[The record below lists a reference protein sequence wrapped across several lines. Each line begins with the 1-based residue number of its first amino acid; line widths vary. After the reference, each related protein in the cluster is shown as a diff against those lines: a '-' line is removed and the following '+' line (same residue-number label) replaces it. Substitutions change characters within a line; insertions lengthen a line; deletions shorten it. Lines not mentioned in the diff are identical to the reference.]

1 MGTPNRRR
9 QETAVTTTLA
19 APSRRSVLSAL
30 GGAALTAGAV
40 AAAPGATATPRRRRH
55 PLQEHLDH
63 LVHDVGFPSALASVR
78 DPDGRVDDLTA
89 SSVGPVPVDGRVR
102 VGSNTKTYVATVVLQ
117 LVDEGLV
124 DLDEPVEAHLPGL
137 LRGPAGDGREIT
149 VRQVLQHTAG
159 LPNYTGSFGTTDWFE
174 LRERYYEP
182 RQLLDLAADQP
193 ATAAPGQEWAYS
205 NTGYVVA
212 GLLAQRV
219 TGRPLAELVRTRIAG
234 PLGLCETFFPHPGEQ
249 GFRGEHPSAFHRDSA
264 TQPWRDIT
272 LLDPS
277 WGWAAGALVATP
289 SELNRFTVALLS
301 GELVPGEQ
309 LEQMRTTVPS
319 PDLWEGARYGLGL
332 SSSPL
337 PDGTLLW
344 GHGGDIP
351 GFETRGGATEDGRA
365 VTIAVTALPNA
376 VAADEEGALA
386 AANAVLDAVRAAF
399 A

>member
-1 MGTPNRRR
+1 MGTPTHRR
-9 QETAVTTTLA
+9 QEPDVTVTTPP
-19 APSRRSVLSAL
+19 APSRRSVLSVL
-30 GGAALTAGAV
+30 GGAALVAGT
-40 AAAPGATATPRRRRH
+40 AAAPAAAASPRRRH
-55 PLQEHLDH
+55 PLQEHLDR
-63 LVHDVGFPSALASVR
+63 LVHEVGFPSALASVR
-78 DPDGRVDDLTA
+78 DAGGRVHDLTA
-89 SSVGPVPVDGRVR
+89 TSGARVPVDGRVR
-102 VGSNTKTYVATVVLQ
+102 VGSNTKTYVAAIVLQ
-117 LVDEGLV
+117 LVDEGLLG
-124 DLDEPVEAHLPGL
+124 LDEPVEAHLPGL
-137 LRGPAGDGREIT
+137 LRGPGGDGREIT

-159 LPNYTGSFGTTDWFE
+159 LPNYTGHFGTTDWFE
-174 LRERYYEP
+174 LRDRYYEP
-182 RQLLDLAADQP
+182 RQLLDLVAEQP

-219 TGRPLAELVRTRIAG
+219 AGRPLAELVRTRIAE

-249 GFRGEHPSAFHRDSA
+249 GFRGEHPVAFHRDSA
-264 TQPWRDIT
+264 AQPWRDIT

-277 WGWAAGALVATP
+277 WGWAAGALVASP
-289 SELNRFTVALLS
+289 SDLNRFTVALLS
-301 GELVPGEQ
+301 GDLLSAEA

-365 VTIAVTALPNA
+365 VTIAVTALPTG
-376 VAADEEGALA
+376 VASDEEGALA